1 MGKTRGM
8 GPGRSSRKRRPP
20 YRSLFRPLSVG
31 ERGLQR
37 KRLAALSRMKNTLGS
52 KVSLPNQSDKSLKR
66 TDQTTLVSGTDIQGK
81 LSSDVVASTSK
92 PQTSS
97 SSLVGMKKTLGSQV
111 SLLRCSTCMQIIQSD
126 KSLKGSSDQDQT
138 TLVSQIDIQ
147 DQTTLVSG
155 IDIQE
160 KSSSDVVASTSK
172 PQTPSPSL
180 VGMKKT
186 LGSQV
191 SLLRCSTCMQIIQSD
206 KSLKGSSDQDQ
217 TTLVSQIDIQEKL
230 SSDIVSSTSKPHQGK
245 HLRSSSK
252 MHKPKAFLKKKKK
265 KKSSRKAVSTT

>member
-1 MGKTRGM
+1 MGKTRSM
-8 GPGRSSRKRRPP
+8 GSGRCTPIGLPRPR
-20 YRSLFRPLSVG
+20 RSLFRPLSVG

-97 SSLVGMKKTLGSQV
+97 SSLVGMKKTLGSQA
-111 SLLRCSTCMQIIQSD
+111 SLLRCSACMQIIQSD

-138 TLVSQIDIQ
+138 TLVSHIDIQ
-147 DQTTLVSG
+147 DQTTLVS
-155 IDIQE
+155 
-160 KSSSDVVASTSK
+160 
-172 PQTPSPSL
+172 L
-180 VGMKKT
+180 
-186 LGSQV
+186 
-191 SLLRCSTCMQIIQSD
+191 
-206 KSLKGSSDQDQ
+206 
-217 TTLVSQIDIQEKL
+217 IDIQEKL

-245 HLRSSSK
+245 HLRSNSK
-252 MHKPKAFLKKKKK
+252 IHKPKALLKKK
-265 KKSSRKAVSTT
+265 KKSSRKAVSAT

>member
-8 GPGRSSRKRRPP
+8 GPGRSSRMRRPP
-20 YRSLFRPLSVG
+20 YRSLFRPLSVR
-31 ERGLQR
+31 EER

-52 KVSLPNQSDKSLKR
+52 QVSLPIQSDKSLKR

-97 SSLVGMKKTLGSQV
+97 SSLVGMKKTLGSQA
-111 SLLRCSTCMQIIQSD
+111 SLLRCSACMQIIQSD

-147 DQTTLVSG
+147 DQTTLVS
-155 IDIQE
+155 
-160 KSSSDVVASTSK
+160 
-172 PQTPSPSL
+172 L
-180 VGMKKT
+180 
-186 LGSQV
+186 
-191 SLLRCSTCMQIIQSD
+191 
-206 KSLKGSSDQDQ
+206 
-217 TTLVSQIDIQEKL
+217 IDIQEKL
-230 SSDIVSSTSKPHQGK
+230 SSDIVSNTSKTHQGK

-252 MHKPKAFLKKKKK
+252 IHKPKALLK
-265 KKSSRKAVSTT
+265 

>member
-8 GPGRSSRKRRPP
+8 GTGRCRPIGLP
-20 YRSLFRPLSVG
+20 LPRRSLFRPLSVG

-37 KRLAALSRMKNTLGS
+37 KRLAALRRTKNTLGS
-52 KVSLPNQSDKSLKR
+52 QVSLPIKSDKSLKR

-97 SSLVGMKKTLGSQV
+97 SSLVGMKKTLGSQA
-111 SLLRCSTCMQIIQSD
+111 SLLRCSACMQIIQSD

-147 DQTTLVSG
+147 DQTTLVS
-155 IDIQE
+155 
-160 KSSSDVVASTSK
+160 
-172 PQTPSPSL
+172 L
-180 VGMKKT
+180 
-186 LGSQV
+186 
-191 SLLRCSTCMQIIQSD
+191 
-206 KSLKGSSDQDQ
+206 
-217 TTLVSQIDIQEKL
+217 IDIQEKL
-230 SSDIVSSTSKPHQGK
+230 SSDIVSNTSKTHQGK

-252 MHKPKAFLKKKKK
+252 IHKPKALLK
-265 KKSSRKAVSTT
+265 

>member
-8 GPGRSSRKRRPP
+8 GPGRSSRMRRPP

-31 ERGLQR
+31 EGGLQR

-147 DQTTLVSG
+147 
-155 IDIQE
+155 
-160 KSSSDVVASTSK
+160 
-172 PQTPSPSL
+172 
-180 VGMKKT
+180 
-186 LGSQV
+186 
-191 SLLRCSTCMQIIQSD
+191 
-206 KSLKGSSDQDQ
+206 
-217 TTLVSQIDIQEKL
+217 EKL

-245 HLRSSSK
+245 HLRSNSK
-252 MHKPKAFLKKKKK
+252 IHKPKALLKKKK
-265 KKSSRKAVSTT
+265 KKSSRKAVSAT

>member
-8 GPGRSSRKRRPP
+8 GPGRSSRMRRPP

-37 KRLAALSRMKNTLGS
+37 KRLAALSLMKNTLGS

-97 SSLVGMKKTLGSQV
+97 SGLVGMKKTLGSQA
-111 SLLRCSTCMQIIQSD
+111 SLLLCSACMQIIQSDKSQSD

-138 TLVSQIDIQ
+138 TLVSHIDIQ
-147 DQTTLVSG
+147 DQTTLVS
-155 IDIQE
+155 
-160 KSSSDVVASTSK
+160 
-172 PQTPSPSL
+172 L
-180 VGMKKT
+180 
-186 LGSQV
+186 
-191 SLLRCSTCMQIIQSD
+191 
-206 KSLKGSSDQDQ
+206 
-217 TTLVSQIDIQEKL
+217 IDIQEKL

-245 HLRSSSK
+245 HLRAHAKLYPPPKLPPLSISS
-252 MHKPKAFLKKKKK
+252 
-265 KKSSRKAVSTT
+265 